1 MESFQEKNQ
10 ITFQAMTKVSII
22 IPCYSVERYL
32 NRCMD
37 TIVNQTLKDIEII
50 LVDDKSPDRV
60 PEMCDEWAKKDK
72 RIKVIHKKKNE
83 GLGLARNTGLEIA
96 TGDYVAFVDSDDYVD
111 TEMFSRLYEKAVET
125 QSDIVYC
132 GVKRE
137 ITQNNFIDVRDF
149 NEQTIF
155 EKNEM
160 QELSFRYVDPDT
172 STRLFMSVWHSI
184 YMRTTIGSL
193 RFYSERIVC
202 SEDLPFQLVM
212 ILKSNRVTYIPEAMY
227 YYCLNGCSL
236 SNTFDF
242 EKCFRYFTLA
252 KIIKEYYT
260 QEQEYH
266 IWRFFFTFCQNFLR
280 GLVLSDIPRKEKCKW
295 LMQLCGN
302 NEIVSYLKEYKYW
315 FGKKPHSHLFA
326 QYHYFITHGNVMLL
340 YLTASIDQY
349 VICDKLGLKKTA
361 NT

>member
-1 MESFQEKNQ
+1 
-10 ITFQAMTKVSII
+10 
-22 IPCYSVERYL
+22 
-32 NRCMD
+32 
-37 TIVNQTLKDIEII
+37 
-50 LVDDKSPDRV
+50 
-60 PEMCDEWAKKDK
+60 
-72 RIKVIHKKKNE
+72 
-83 GLGLARNTGLEIA
+83 
-96 TGDYVAFVDSDDYVD
+96 
-111 TEMFSRLYEKAVET
+111 
-125 QSDIVYC
+125 
-132 GVKRE
+132 
-137 ITQNNFIDVRDF
+137 
-149 NEQTIF
+149 
-155 EKNEM
+155 
-160 QELSFRYVDPDT
+160 
-172 STRLFMSVWHSI
+172 
-184 YMRTTIGSL
+184 MRTTIGSL

-266 IWRFFFTFCQNFLR
+266 IWRFFFTSCQNFLR

-349 VICDKLGLKKTA
+349 VICDKLGLKKQQIHDNKSFFTPIKKIWRYISSTETFYA
-361 NT
+361 EMAVSAGVHCHKYQDLL